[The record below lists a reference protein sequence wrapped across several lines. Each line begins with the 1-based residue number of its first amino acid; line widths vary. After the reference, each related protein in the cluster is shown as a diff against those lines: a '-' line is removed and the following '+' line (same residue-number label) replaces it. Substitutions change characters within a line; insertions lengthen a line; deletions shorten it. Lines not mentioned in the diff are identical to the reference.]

1 MVGVICEDSLVKV
14 VVILFVCDLSVV
26 LLENEY

>member
-14 VVILFVCDLSVV
+14 VVIFIVLNLSVV